1 MALSARYSQAV
12 EAMMG
17 SYARV
22 GIGLVLVL
30 VPALTTAQTTGHPG
44 AAPLPVQ
51 REVTGQ
57 LGGSINN
64 AGLQQ
69 TLAVSWTRPLVRSTH
84 PLVKGAHLSS
94 GVTGAL
100 TPALGRI
107 GGWLEFAPLSILEFR
122 AGFDHSSY
130 FGTFNSLQGF
140 DSYTD
145 RFDPDARDAR
155 GGARAGTAKRVYL
168 SPTIKLQFGP
178 VVIASTAEA
187 DGWWS
192 TADARYFYEPTHD
205 TLLESRGGGVFSVS
219 SVIMYRRPL
228 ASGSVSVG
236 MIHQETEAPIVEN
249 NIEKYG
255 VIGIREFGGKRF
267 GLPNARVTG
276 VIARYSADPH
286 KQGEWTAAFAVGFS
300 IR

>member
-1 MALSARYSQAV
+1 
-12 EAMMG
+12 MMG

-30 VPALTTAQTTGHPG
+30 VPALTTAQTTVYPT
-44 AAPLPVQ
+44 AVPLPVQ

-69 TLAVSWTRPLVRSTH
+69 TLGVSWTRPLVRSTH
-84 PLVKGAHLSS
+84 PLVTGAHLSS

-130 FGTFNSLQGF
+130 FGTFNSLQSF
-140 DSYTD
+140 DSYTE
-145 RFDPDARDAR
+145 RFDNDARDAR

-168 SPTIKLQFGP
+168 APTIKLQFGP
-178 VVIASTAEA
+178 VVIASTTELE
-187 DGWWS
+187 GWWS
-192 TADARYFYEPTHD
+192 TADGPYFYEPTRD
-205 TLLESRGGGVFSVS
+205 TLLASDGGGLLSVS

-236 MIHQETEAPIVEN
+236 MIHQDTEAPVLEN
-249 NIEKYG
+249 NIEKFG
-255 VIGIREFGGKRF
+255 VIAIREFGAGRF

-286 KQGEWTAAFAVGFS
+286 KQGEWTAALAVGFS
-300 IR
+300 MR

>member
-1 MALSARYSQAV
+1 
-12 EAMMG
+12 MG

-30 VPALTTAQTTGHPG
+30 VPALTTAQTTGHTDAVSG
-44 AAPLPVQ
+44 PLPLQ

-57 LGGSINN
+57 LAGSINN

-69 TLAVSWTRPLVRSTH
+69 TLGVSWTRPLVPSTH
-84 PLVKGAHLSS
+84 PLINGAHLSS

-130 FGTFNSLQGF
+130 FGTFNSLQSF
-140 DSYTD
+140 DSYTEP
-145 RFDPDARDAR
+145 FDKDARDAR
-155 GGARAGTAKRVYL
+155 GGARAGTAKRLYFA
-168 SPTIKLQFGP
+168 PTIKLQFGP
-178 VVIASTAEA
+178 VVIASTTELE
-187 DGWWS
+187 GWWS
-192 TADARYFYEPTHD
+192 DAPGRYFYEPTRD
-205 TLLESRGGGVFSVS
+205 TLLASEGDGLLTVS

-236 MIHQETEAPIVEN
+236 AIHQAVEAPTVEN

-255 VIGIREFGGKRF
+255 VIGIREFGGRRF
-267 GLPNARVTG
+267 RLPNARVTG

-286 KQGEWTAAFAVGFS
+286 KQGEWTAALAVGFS